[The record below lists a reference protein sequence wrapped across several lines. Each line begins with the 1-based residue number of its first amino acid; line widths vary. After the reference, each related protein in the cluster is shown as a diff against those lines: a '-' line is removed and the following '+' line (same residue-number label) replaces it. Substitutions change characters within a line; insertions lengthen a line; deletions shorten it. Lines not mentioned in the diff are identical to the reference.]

1 MASENSFPRHAVGP
15 ALPVGPDLFAAPSQ
29 ALELESFE
37 EKAHQAAATAE
48 TIVQTKARWAEWC
61 SYALSSASIFTSVTC
76 DSGSDGDDEPP
87 QRHPLEVAAT
97 ERFLAADL
105 HRRVRMAQAEMPL
118 PITIEEQL
126 ALPAWMSWGRGSAP
140 HGAAATGGDEG
151 PATGE
156 APALCTLHSV
166 DSPSAAAHDAESPR
180 RGLMSR
186 AMHKIGKRL
195 PNLAHGRRCKRECV
209 VYWYSI

>member
-1 MASENSFPRHAVGP
+1 MYKGDVGP
-15 ALPVGPDLFAAPSQ
+15 APPVVPDPFAAPGH
-29 ALELESFE
+29 ALESFE

-48 TIVQTKARWAEWC
+48 TMVQTRARWAEWC
-61 SYALSSASIFTSVTC
+61 SYALSSASIFTSVAC
-76 DSGSDGDDEPP
+76 DSGSDGDNEPP
-87 QRHPLEVAAT
+87 QRHPLEVAVT

-105 HRRVRMAQAEMPL
+105 RRRVRMAQTEMPPL
-118 PITIEEQL
+118 TIKEKL

-151 PATGE
+151 PATGV
-156 APALCTLHSV
+156 APALCTLHSS
-166 DSPSAAAHDAESPR
+166 DSPSAAAHDAASPR

-195 PNLAHGRRCKRECV
+195 PNLHMAGAAFPASSVQDR
-209 VYWYSI
+209 